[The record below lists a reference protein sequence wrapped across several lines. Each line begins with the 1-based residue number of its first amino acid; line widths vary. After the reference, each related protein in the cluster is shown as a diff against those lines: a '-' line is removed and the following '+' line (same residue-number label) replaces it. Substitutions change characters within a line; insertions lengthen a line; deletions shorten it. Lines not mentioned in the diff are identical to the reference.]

1 MKFFKKVGYVLVIA
15 SAIIP
20 QFVAHAKPTHKPTP
34 AATAALSHRQIEQR
48 LNYLVDVP
56 DFSAAKP
63 LSQTQLMNW
72 VQDQALWGQFPDAYT
87 KGHDQKNYD
96 GFIMRAM
103 AKKFVKDWTGQ
114 DLQQWKL
121 TELNSTAHLS
131 GDKLGWFYNTS
142 NTMHERPYVR
152 VTNRKMTGQSRV
164 AVRFNVFWIGPENT
178 SNEPSLKKIGT
189 GAATLQKQAGGWMV
203 SSWKIARKDY

>member
-1 MKFFKKVGYVLVIA
+1 MKFCKRIGCILVIA

-20 QFVAHAKPTHKPTP
+20 QFVAHAKPIRKPTT
-34 AATAALSHRQIEQR
+34 AATVALSNAQIEQR
-48 LNYLVDVP
+48 LNWLVDVP
-56 DFSAAKP
+56 DFSTAKP

-72 VQDQALWGQFPDAYT
+72 VQDQALWGQFPDDYT

-96 GFIMRAM
+96 GFITRAM

-121 TELNSTAHLS
+121 TELNSTAHLN
-131 GDKLGWFYNTS
+131 GDKLGWYYNTS
-142 NTMHERPYVR
+142 NTMHARPYVR

-189 GAATLQKQAGGWMV
+189 GAAVLQKQAGGWMV